1 MEHYRIDHSR
11 KIIRAI
17 IELLTD
23 AEIEVINKY
32 LKLGY
37 KLKNVKEFKA
47 PMTKAEREAAK
58 EEAKKKPFS
67 HESIVAFLKKQD
79 KAHLD
84 KYWSIFNEPSTNK
97 DGTIRRYKKDLEKND
112 VLIHK
117 AGDVIVKGHVAT
129 LRWFK
134 ETFPEYGKT
143 EEK

>member
-1 MEHYRIDHSR
+1 MEHYRIDHGR

-32 LKLGY
+32 QRLGY
-37 KLKNVKEFKA
+37 ELKNVKEFKP

-67 HESIVAFLKKQD
+67 HTNIVAFLKKQD

-84 KYWSIFNEPSTNK
+84 KYWSIFNEPSTND
-97 DGTIRRYKKDLEKND
+97 DGTLRRYKRDLKENG
-112 VLIHK
+112 VVIHK

-143 EEK
+143 E